1 MVYIGPIIVGF
12 LIGFIVGTRI
22 KPNIGSNLKFP
33 ASVYILLAIVI
44 ILLAYQQGP
53 FPWYTDS
60 VVANGL
66 ISAFAG
72 IVIGKLTF
80 GRG

>member
-1 MVYIGPIIVGF
+1 VGF

>member
-1 MVYIGPIIVGF
+1 MVYIGPVIVGF
-12 LIGFIVGTRI
+12 IIGFIVGTRI
-22 KPNIGSNLKFP
+22 KPNIASNLKFP
-33 ASVYILLAIVI
+33 ASVYVLLAIVI
-44 ILLAYQQGP
+44 IFIAYQQGP

-60 VVANGL
+60 VFANGL

>member
-1 MVYIGPIIVGF
+1 MVYLGPVIVGF
-12 LIGFIVGTRI
+12 IIGFIVGTRI

-33 ASVYILLAIVI
+33 ASVYVLLAIVI
-44 ILLAYQQGP
+44 IFLAYQQGP

-60 VVANGL
+60 IFANGL